1 MKKIKIGIS
10 KEIDFK
16 LKLYRKKEFQLNKI
30 DLKRFLYDAIIITS
44 NSKIDYKIINNCK
57 NIKIIF
63 IMSLHL
69 LSKIKLKNIRK
80 DIKILYF
87 NNTSKKVLDT
97 ITATPE
103 FIFGLIILLTKNF
116 LRINE
121 TSKKNIW
128 SPRQIAELT
137 FNKMLS
143 QSTLGIVGYGRIGK
157 KLASIAKHFGMK
169 TLIFTR
175 KNNLKLNDLAKKSDI
190 ISINLSLNKKTKNI
204 INKKFFSKMKN
215 GSYFIN
221 TSKGDIVNYND
232 LLIHLNKNI
241 NGAAIDVYKNE
252 DSNDKEIIKLINYS
266 KKNNNL
272 ILTPHIAGS
281 TLDSILTL
289 QKHCLNRIK
298 SEIKIN

>member
-16 LKLYRKKEFQLNKI
+16 LKLYQKKKFQLNKI
-30 DLKRFLYDAIIITS
+30 DLKKFFYDAILITS
-44 NSKIDYKIINNCK
+44 NTKIDYKIINDCK
-57 NIKIIF
+57 KIQIIF

-69 LSKIKLKNIRK
+69 LSKIKLNKLRK
-80 DIKILYF
+80 DIKILHF
-87 NNTSKKVLDT
+87 NHKSKKIIDS

-103 FIFGLIILLTKNF
+103 FIFGLIILLTKHF

-121 TSKKNIW
+121 ISKKNIW
-128 SPRQIAELT
+128 DPRQIAELT

-204 INKKFFSKMKN
+204 INKKFFSQMKN

-232 LLIHLNKNI
+232 LLIYLKKNI
-241 NGAAIDVYKNE
+241 KGAAIDVYKNE
-252 DSNDKEIIKLINYS
+252 NSNDKEIIKLIKYS
-266 KKNNNL
+266 RINNNL
-272 ILTPHIAGS
+272 LLTPHIAGS

-289 QKHCLNRIK
+289 QKHCLNRIN
-298 SEIKIN
+298 SVIKI

>member
-16 LKLYRKKEFQLNKI
+16 LKLYQKKKFQLNKI
-30 DLKRFLYDAIIITS
+30 DLKKFFYDAILITS
-44 NSKIDYKIINNCK
+44 NSKIDYKIINDCK
-57 NIKIIF
+57 KIQIIF

-69 LSKIKLKNIRK
+69 LSKIKLSKLRK

-87 NNTSKKVLDT
+87 NHKSKKIIDS

-121 TSKKNIW
+121 ISKKNIW
-128 SPRQIAELT
+128 DPRQVAELT

-157 KLASIAKHFGMK
+157 KLAFIAKHFGMK

-232 LLIHLNKNI
+232 LLIYLKKNI
-241 NGAAIDVYKNE
+241 KGAAIDVYKNE
-252 DSNDKEIIKLINYS
+252 NSNDKEIKKLINYS
-266 KKNNNL
+266 RINNNL
-272 ILTPHIAGS
+272 LLTPHIAGS

-289 QKHCLNRIK
+289 QKHCLSRIE
-298 SEIKIN
+298 SLIKI

>member
-1 MKKIKIGIS
+1 MKKIKIGVS

-16 LKLYRKKEFQLNKI
+16 LKLYQKKKFQLNKI
-30 DLKRFLYDAIIITS
+30 DLKKFFYDAILITS
-44 NSKIDYKIINNCK
+44 NSKIDYKIINDCK
-57 NIKIIF
+57 KIQIIF

-69 LSKIKLKNIRK
+69 LSKIKLSKLRK

-87 NNTSKKVLDT
+87 NHKSKKIIDS

-103 FIFGLIILLTKNF
+103 FIFGLIILLTKHF

-121 TSKKNIW
+121 ISKKNIW
-128 SPRQIAELT
+128 DPRQVAELT

-157 KLASIAKHFGMK
+157 KLAFIAKHFGMK

-232 LLIHLNKNI
+232 LLIYLKKNI
-241 NGAAIDVYKNE
+241 KGAAIDVYKNE
-252 DSNDKEIIKLINYS
+252 NSNDKEIKKLINYS
-266 KKNNNL
+266 RINNNL
-272 ILTPHIAGS
+272 LLTPHIAGS

-289 QKHCLNRIK
+289 QKHCLSRIE
-298 SEIKIN
+298 SLIKI

>member
-16 LKLYRKKEFQLNKI
+16 LKFYQKKKFQLNKI
-30 DLKRFLYDAIIITS
+30 DLKKFFYDAILITS
-44 NSKIDYKIINNCK
+44 NSEIDYKIINDCK
-57 NIKIIF
+57 EIQIIF

-69 LSKIKLKNIRK
+69 LSKIKLNKLRK

-87 NNTSKKVLDT
+87 NHKSKKIINS

-103 FIFGLIILLTKNF
+103 FIFGLIILLTKHF

-121 TSKKNIW
+121 ISKKNIW
-128 SPRQIAELT
+128 NPRQVAELT

-175 KNNLKLNDLAKKSDI
+175 KNNLTLNDLAKKSDI

-232 LLIHLNKNI
+232 LLIYLKKNI
-241 NGAAIDVYKNE
+241 KGAAIDVYKNE
-252 DSNDKEIIKLINYS
+252 NSNNKEIKKLINYS
-266 KKNNNL
+266 RINNNL
-272 ILTPHIAGS
+272 LLTPHIAGS

-289 QKHCLNRIK
+289 QKHCLSRIE
-298 SEIKIN
+298 SVIKI

>member
-16 LKLYRKKEFQLNKI
+16 FKLYQKKKFQLNKI
-30 DLKRFLYDAIIITS
+30 DLKKFFYDAILITS

-57 NIKIIF
+57 SIQIIF

-69 LSKIKLKNIRK
+69 LSKIKLKKLRK

-87 NNTSKKVLDT
+87 NNKSKKVIDS

-103 FIFGLIILLTKNF
+103 FIFGLIILLTKHF

-121 TSKKNIW
+121 TLKKNIW
-128 SPRQIAELT
+128 DPRQVAELT

-157 KLASIAKHFGMK
+157 KLASIGKHFGMK

-204 INKKFFSKMKN
+204 INKNFFSKMKT

-232 LLIHLNKNI
+232 LLIYLKKNI
-241 NGAAIDVYKNE
+241 KGAAIDVYKNE
-252 DSNDKEIIKLINYS
+252 NSNDKEIIKLINYS
-266 KKNNNL
+266 RTNNNL

-289 QKHCLNRIK
+289 QKHCLNRIE
-298 SEIKIN
+298 SVIKI

>member
-16 LKLYRKKEFQLNKI
+16 LKLYQKKKFQLNKI
-30 DLKRFLYDAIIITS
+30 DLKKFFYDAILITS
-44 NSKIDYKIINNCK
+44 NTKIDYKIINDCK
-57 NIKIIF
+57 KIQIIF

-69 LSKIKLKNIRK
+69 LSKIKLNKLRK

-87 NNTSKKVLDT
+87 NHKSKKIIDS

-103 FIFGLIILLTKNF
+103 FIFGLIILLTKHF

-121 TSKKNIW
+121 ISKKNIW
-128 SPRQIAELT
+128 DPRQIAELT

-204 INKKFFSKMKN
+204 INKKFFSQMKN

-232 LLIHLNKNI
+232 LLIYLKKNI
-241 NGAAIDVYKNE
+241 KGAAIDVYKNE
-252 DSNDKEIIKLINYS
+252 NSNDKEIIKLIKYS
-266 KKNNNL
+266 RINNNL
-272 ILTPHIAGS
+272 LLTPHIAGS

-289 QKHCLNRIK
+289 QKHCLNRIN
-298 SEIKIN
+298 SVIKI

>member
-16 LKLYRKKEFQLNKI
+16 FKLYQKKKFQLNKI
-30 DLKRFLYDAIIITS
+30 DLKKFFYDAILITS

-57 NIKIIF
+57 SIQIIF
-63 IMSLHL
+63 IISLHL
-69 LSKIKLKNIRK
+69 LSKIKLKKLRK

-87 NNTSKKVLDT
+87 NNKSKKVIDS

-103 FIFGLIILLTKNF
+103 FIFGLIILLTKHF
-116 LRINE
+116 LQINE
-121 TSKKNIW
+121 TLKKNIW
-128 SPRQIAELT
+128 DPRQVAELT

-169 TLIFTR
+169 ILIFTR

-204 INKKFFSKMKN
+204 INKNFFSKMKT

-232 LLIHLNKNI
+232 LLIYLKKNI
-241 NGAAIDVYKNE
+241 KGAAIDVYKNE
-252 DSNDKEIIKLINYS
+252 NSNDKEIIKLINYS
-266 KKNNNL
+266 RTNNNL

-289 QKHCLNRIK
+289 QKHCLNRIE
-298 SEIKIN
+298 SVIKI

>member
-16 LKLYRKKEFQLNKI
+16 FKLYQKKKFQLNKI
-30 DLKRFLYDAIIITS
+30 DLKKFFYDAILITS

-57 NIKIIF
+57 SIQIIF

-69 LSKIKLKNIRK
+69 LSKIKLKKLRK

-87 NNTSKKVLDT
+87 NNKSKKVIDS

-103 FIFGLIILLTKNF
+103 FIFGLIILLTKHF

-121 TSKKNIW
+121 TLKKNIW
-128 SPRQIAELT
+128 DPRQVAELT

-204 INKKFFSKMKN
+204 INKNFFSKMKT

-232 LLIHLNKNI
+232 LLIYLKKNI
-241 NGAAIDVYKNE
+241 KGAAIDVYKNE
-252 DSNDKEIIKLINYS
+252 NSNDKEIIKLINYS
-266 KKNNNL
+266 RTNNNL

-289 QKHCLNRIK
+289 QKHCLNRIE
-298 SEIKIN
+298 SVIKI

>member
-16 LKLYRKKEFQLNKI
+16 LKFYQKKKFQLNKI
-30 DLKRFLYDAIIITS
+30 DLKKFFYDAILITS
-44 NSKIDYKIINNCK
+44 NCEIDYKIINDCK
-57 NIKIIF
+57 EIQIIF

-69 LSKIKLKNIRK
+69 LSKIKLNKLRK

-87 NNTSKKVLDT
+87 NHKSKKIIDS

-103 FIFGLIILLTKNF
+103 FIFGLIILLTKHF

-121 TSKKNIW
+121 ISKKNIW
-128 SPRQIAELT
+128 DPRQVAELT

-175 KNNLKLNDLAKKSDI
+175 KNNLTLNDLAKKSDI

-232 LLIHLNKNI
+232 LLIYLKKNI
-241 NGAAIDVYKNE
+241 KGAAIDVYKNE
-252 DSNDKEIIKLINYS
+252 NSNNKEIKKLINYS
-266 KKNNNL
+266 RINNNL
-272 ILTPHIAGS
+272 LLTPHIAGS

-289 QKHCLNRIK
+289 QKHCLSRIE
-298 SEIKIN
+298 SVIKI

>member
-16 LKLYRKKEFQLNKI
+16 FKLYQKKKFQLNKI
-30 DLKRFLYDAIIITS
+30 DLKKFFYDAILITS
-44 NSKIDYKIINNCK
+44 NTKIDYKIINDCK
-57 NIKIIF
+57 KIQIIF

-69 LSKIKLKNIRK
+69 LSKIKLNKLRK

-87 NNTSKKVLDT
+87 NHKSKKIIDS

-103 FIFGLIILLTKNF
+103 FIFGLIILLTKHF

-121 TSKKNIW
+121 ISKKNIW
-128 SPRQIAELT
+128 DPRQVAELT

-204 INKKFFSKMKN
+204 INKKFFSQMKN

-232 LLIHLNKNI
+232 LLIYLKKNI
-241 NGAAIDVYKNE
+241 KGAAIDVYKNE
-252 DSNDKEIIKLINYS
+252 NSNDKEIIKLIKYS
-266 KKNNNL
+266 RINNNL
-272 ILTPHIAGS
+272 LLTPHIAGS

-289 QKHCLNRIK
+289 QKHCLNRID
-298 SEIKIN
+298 SVIKI

>member
-16 LKLYRKKEFQLNKI
+16 FKLYQKKKFQLNKI
-30 DLKRFLYDAIIITS
+30 DLKKFFYDAILITS

-57 NIKIIF
+57 SIQIIF

-69 LSKIKLKNIRK
+69 LSKIKLKKLRK

-87 NNTSKKVLDT
+87 NNKSKKVIDS

-103 FIFGLIILLTKNF
+103 FIFGLIILLTKHF
-116 LRINE
+116 LQINE
-121 TSKKNIW
+121 TLKKNIW
-128 SPRQIAELT
+128 DPRQVAELT

-204 INKKFFSKMKN
+204 INKNFFSKMKT

-232 LLIHLNKNI
+232 LLIYLKKNI
-241 NGAAIDVYKNE
+241 KGAAIDVYKNE
-252 DSNDKEIIKLINYS
+252 NSNDKEIIKLINYS
-266 KKNNNL
+266 RTNNNL

-289 QKHCLNRIK
+289 QKHCLNRIE
-298 SEIKIN
+298 SVIKI

>member
-16 LKLYRKKEFQLNKI
+16 LKFYQKKKFQLNKI
-30 DLKRFLYDAIIITS
+30 DLKKFFYDAILITS
-44 NSKIDYKIINNCK
+44 NCEIDYKIINDCK
-57 NIKIIF
+57 EIQIIF

-69 LSKIKLKNIRK
+69 LSKIKLNKLRK

-87 NNTSKKVLDT
+87 NHKSKKIIDS

-103 FIFGLIILLTKNF
+103 FIFGLIILLTKHF

-121 TSKKNIW
+121 ISKKNIW
-128 SPRQIAELT
+128 DPRQVAELT

-175 KNNLKLNDLAKKSDI
+175 KNNLTLNDLAKKSDI

-232 LLIHLNKNI
+232 LLIYLKKNI
-241 NGAAIDVYKNE
+241 KGAAIDVYKNE
-252 DSNDKEIIKLINYS
+252 NSNNKEIKKLINYS
-266 KKNNNL
+266 RINNNL
-272 ILTPHIAGS
+272 LLTPHIAGS

-289 QKHCLNRIK
+289 QKHFKRNNIF
-298 SEIKIN
+298 KI

>member
-16 LKLYRKKEFQLNKI
+16 LKLYQKKKFQLNKI
-30 DLKRFLYDAIIITS
+30 DLKNFFYDAILITS
-44 NSKIDYKIINNCK
+44 NTKIDYKIINDCK
-57 NIKIIF
+57 KIQIIF

-69 LSKIKLKNIRK
+69 LSKIKLNKLRK

-87 NNTSKKVLDT
+87 NHKSKKIIDS

-103 FIFGLIILLTKNF
+103 FIFGLIILLTKHF

-121 TSKKNIW
+121 ISKKNIW
-128 SPRQIAELT
+128 DPRQVAELT

-204 INKKFFSKMKN
+204 INKKFFSQMKN

-232 LLIHLNKNI
+232 LLIYLKKNI
-241 NGAAIDVYKNE
+241 KGAAIDVYKNE
-252 DSNDKEIIKLINYS
+252 NSNDKEIIKLIKYS
-266 KKNNNL
+266 RINNNL
-272 ILTPHIAGS
+272 LLTPHIAGS

-289 QKHCLNRIK
+289 QKHCLNRID
-298 SEIKIN
+298 SVIKI

>member
-16 LKLYRKKEFQLNKI
+16 LKFYQKKKFQLNKI
-30 DLKRFLYDAIIITS
+30 DLKKFFYDAILITS
-44 NSKIDYKIINNCK
+44 NCEIDYKIINDCK
-57 NIKIIF
+57 EIQIIF

-69 LSKIKLKNIRK
+69 LSKIKLNKLRK

-87 NNTSKKVLDT
+87 NHKSKKIINS

-103 FIFGLIILLTKNF
+103 FIFGLIILLTKHF

-121 TSKKNIW
+121 ISKKNIW
-128 SPRQIAELT
+128 DPRQVAELT

-175 KNNLKLNDLAKKSDI
+175 KNNLTLNDLAKKSDI

-232 LLIHLNKNI
+232 LLIYLKKNI
-241 NGAAIDVYKNE
+241 KGAAIDVYKNE
-252 DSNDKEIIKLINYS
+252 NSNNKEIKKLINYS
-266 KKNNNL
+266 RINNNL
-272 ILTPHIAGS
+272 LLTPHIAGS

-289 QKHCLNRIK
+289 QKHCLSRIE
-298 SEIKIN
+298 SVIKI

>member
-16 LKLYRKKEFQLNKI
+16 LKFYQKKKFQLNKI
-30 DLKRFLYDAIIITS
+30 DLKKFFYDAILITS
-44 NSKIDYKIINNCK
+44 NCEIDYKIINDCK
-57 NIKIIF
+57 EIQIIF

-69 LSKIKLKNIRK
+69 LSKIKLNKLRK

-87 NNTSKKVLDT
+87 NHKSKKIIDS

-103 FIFGLIILLTKNF
+103 FIFGLIILLTKHF

-121 TSKKNIW
+121 ISKKNIW
-128 SPRQIAELT
+128 DPRQVAELT

-175 KNNLKLNDLAKKSDI
+175 KNNLTLNDLAKKSDI

-232 LLIHLNKNI
+232 LLIYL
-241 NGAAIDVYKNE
+241 
-252 DSNDKEIIKLINYS
+252 
-266 KKNNNL
+266 KK
-272 ILTPHIAGS
+272 I
-281 TLDSILTL
+281 
-289 QKHCLNRIK
+289 
-298 SEIKIN
+298 

>member
-16 LKLYRKKEFQLNKI
+16 FKLYKKKKFKLNKI
-30 DLKRFLYDAIIITS
+30 DLKKFFYDAILITS

-57 NIKIIF
+57 SIQIIF

-69 LSKIKLKNIRK
+69 LSKIKLKKLRK

-87 NNTSKKVLDT
+87 NNKSKKVIDS

-103 FIFGLIILLTKNF
+103 FIFGLIILLTKHF
-116 LRINE
+116 LQINE
-121 TSKKNIW
+121 TLKKNIW
-128 SPRQIAELT
+128 DPRQVAELT

-204 INKKFFSKMKN
+204 INKNFFSKMKT

-232 LLIHLNKNI
+232 LLIYLKKNI
-241 NGAAIDVYKNE
+241 KGAAIDVYKNE
-252 DSNDKEIIKLINYS
+252 NSNDKEIIKLINYS
-266 KKNNNL
+266 RTNNNL

-289 QKHCLNRIK
+289 QKHCLNRIE
-298 SEIKIN
+298 SVIKI

>member
-16 LKLYRKKEFQLNKI
+16 FKLYQKKKFQLNKI
-30 DLKRFLYDAIIITS
+30 DLKKFFYDAILITS

-57 NIKIIF
+57 SIQIIF

-69 LSKIKLKNIRK
+69 LSKIKLKKLRK

-87 NNTSKKVLDT
+87 NNKSKKVIDS

-103 FIFGLIILLTKNF
+103 FIFGLIILLTKHF
-116 LRINE
+116 LQINE
-121 TSKKNIW
+121 TLKKNIW
-128 SPRQIAELT
+128 DPRQVAELT

-204 INKKFFSKMKN
+204 INKNFFSKMKT

-232 LLIHLNKNI
+232 LLIYLKKNI
-241 NGAAIDVYKNE
+241 KGTAIDVYKN
-252 DSNDKEIIKLINYS
+252 
-266 KKNNNL
+266 
-272 ILTPHIAGS
+272 
-281 TLDSILTL
+281 
-289 QKHCLNRIK
+289 
-298 SEIKIN
+298 

>member
-16 LKLYRKKEFQLNKI
+16 LKFYQKKKFQLNKI
-30 DLKRFLYDAIIITS
+30 DLKKFFYDAILITS
-44 NSKIDYKIINNCK
+44 NSEIDYKIINDCK
-57 NIKIIF
+57 EIQIIF

-69 LSKIKLKNIRK
+69 LSKIKLNKLRK

-87 NNTSKKVLDT
+87 NHKSKKIINS

-103 FIFGLIILLTKNF
+103 FIFGLIILLTKHF

-121 TSKKNIW
+121 ISKKNIW
-128 SPRQIAELT
+128 NPRQVAELT

-204 INKKFFSKMKN
+204 INKKFFSQMKN

-232 LLIHLNKNI
+232 LLIYLKKNI
-241 NGAAIDVYKNE
+241 KGAAIDVYKNE
-252 DSNDKEIIKLINYS
+252 NSNDKEIIKLIKYS
-266 KKNNNL
+266 RINNNL
-272 ILTPHIAGS
+272 LLTPHIAGS

-289 QKHCLNRIK
+289 QKHCLNRIN
-298 SEIKIN
+298 SVIKI

>member
-16 LKLYRKKEFQLNKI
+16 FKLYQKKKFQLNKI
-30 DLKRFLYDAIIITS
+30 DLKKFFYDAILITS

-57 NIKIIF
+57 SIQIIF

-69 LSKIKLKNIRK
+69 LSKIKLKKLRK

-87 NNTSKKVLDT
+87 NNKSKKVIDS

-103 FIFGLIILLTKNF
+103 FIFGLIILLTKHF
-116 LRINE
+116 LQINE
-121 TSKKNIW
+121 TLKKNIW
-128 SPRQIAELT
+128 DPRQVAELT

-157 KLASIAKHFGMK
+157 KLASIGKHFGMK

-204 INKKFFSKMKN
+204 INKNFFSKMKSD
-215 GSYFIN
+215 SYFIN

-232 LLIHLNKNI
+232 LLIYLKKNI
-241 NGAAIDVYKNE
+241 KGAAIDVYKNE
-252 DSNDKEIIKLINYS
+252 NSNDKEIIKLINYS
-266 KKNNNL
+266 RTNNNL

-289 QKHCLNRIK
+289 QKHCLNRIE
-298 SEIKIN
+298 SVIKI